1 MITRSGSWRS
11 MKCSTL
17 KVINAKTGASAPVK
31 AYQERTETR
40 AIEGQLNEAVQRQL
54 KGSETPTD
62 LNVCGAF
69 LYFVADFEC

>member
-1 MITRSGSWRS
+1 

-40 AIEGQLNEAVQRQL
+40 AIEGQLNEAVQGQL
-54 KGSETPTD
+54 KGSETENNP
-62 LNVCGAF
+62 
-69 LYFVADFEC
+69 